1 MFGEIA
7 IYMHG
12 KEIKI
17 LIEKSSN
24 LYLYNNISFKIVD
37 ADFWVNLC
45 RFTENWISGSK
56 IEFLLTPKQHELIK
70 SNE

>member
-1 MFGEIA
+1 MLGEIA

-24 LYLYNNISFKIVD
+24 LYLHNNIS
-37 ADFWVNLC
+37 L
-45 RFTENWISGSK
+45 G
-56 IEFLLTPKQHELIK
+56 
-70 SNE
+70 